1 MGGDPAKAAIPEERM
16 HSAHGT
22 TRESALMMRHGT
34 RLPGPPASLAWSCPF
49 AAHEEPAPIREQG
62 VVMHRRSLLPSLCL
76 LLAAF
81 GLMYSGSGLA
91 QHSPALDRVSVWL
104 GGYYDQSGTTLS
116 AGTADAT
123 VRGDVNLEDDLGF
136 ARRAWSPRVRADFLV
151 GDSQGISIDYY
162 RYRRDRSASLAD
174 SIAYDGVTYD
184 AHASVRGKLGFDFGS
199 IAYRWWIGKGKDVFG
214 VGLGAGYYKVDASI
228 AGEAS
233 VNGESAQA
241 ESSTRASAWA
251 PLLQLGWRHAFND
264 QWRMYLNASGV
275 KKNGGHLY
283 GHICN
288 IALGVQWF
296 PTGHFGISAEYGIDR
311 IRLHQ
316 RHGTYNDSLDL
327 RLDGPS
333 VFATFRY

>member
-1 MGGDPAKAAIPEERM
+1 MKGAPA
-16 HSAHGT
+16 
-22 TRESALMMRHGT
+22 
-34 RLPGPPASLAWSCPF
+34 
-49 AAHEEPAPIREQG
+49 IREKG
-62 VVMHRRSLLPSLCL
+62 VVMHPRPFRHCL
-76 LLAAF
+76 LLAAC
-81 GLMYSGSGLA
+81 GLMSSGAASA

-104 GGYYDQSGTTLS
+104 GGYCDQSDTTVR
-116 AGTADAT
+116 AGTADGT
-123 VRGDVNLEDDLGF
+123 TSGDVNLEDDLGF
-136 ARRAWSPRVRADFLV
+136 ARRAWSPRLRADFLV

-174 SIAYDGVTYD
+174 SITYDGVTYD
-184 AHASVRGKLGFDFGS
+184 AQARVRGKLGFDFGS

-214 VGLGAGYYKVDASI
+214 AGLGAGYYKVDASI

-241 ESSTRASAWA
+241 ESSTKASAWA

-264 QWRMYLNASGV
+264 GWRMYVNASGV
-275 KKNGGHLY
+275 RKNGGHLY
-283 GHICN
+283 GHIYN
-288 IALGVQWF
+288 VALGVQWF
-296 PTGHFGISAEYGIDR
+296 PTEHFGISAEYDLDR

-316 RHGTYNDSLDL
+316 RHQTYDDSLDL

>member
-1 MGGDPAKAAIPEERM
+1 M
-16 HSAHGT
+16 HP
-22 TRESALMMRHGT
+22 RPFRH
-34 RLPGPPASLAWSCPF
+34 
-49 AAHEEPAPIREQG
+49 
-62 VVMHRRSLLPSLCL
+62 CL
-76 LLAAF
+76 LLAAC
-81 GLMYSGSGLA
+81 GLMSSGAASA

-104 GGYYDQSGTTLS
+104 GGYYDQSDTTLR
-116 AGTADAT
+116 AGTADGT
-123 VRGDVNLEDDLGF
+123 TSGDVNLEDDLGF
-136 ARRAWSPRVRADFLV
+136 ARRAWSPRLRADFLV

-174 SIAYDGVTYD
+174 SITYNGVTYD
-184 AHASVRGKLGFDFGS
+184 AQARARGKLGFDFGS

-214 VGLGAGYYKVDASI
+214 AGLGAGYYKVDASI

-241 ESSTRASAWA
+241 ESSTKASAWA

-264 QWRMYLNASGV
+264 GWRMYVNASGV
-275 KKNGGHLY
+275 RKNGGHLY
-283 GHICN
+283 GHIYN
-288 IALGVQWF
+288 VALGVQWF
-296 PTGHFGISAEYGIDR
+296 PTEHFGISAEYDLDR

-316 RHGTYNDSLDL
+316 RHQTYDDSLDL